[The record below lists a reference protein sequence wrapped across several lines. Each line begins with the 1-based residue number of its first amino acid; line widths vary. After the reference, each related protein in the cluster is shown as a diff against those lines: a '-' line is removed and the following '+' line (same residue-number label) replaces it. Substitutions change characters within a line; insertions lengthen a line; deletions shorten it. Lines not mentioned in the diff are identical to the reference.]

1 MLKMSLSK
9 IKNKKMI
16 FFKFYFLTILIGTLN
31 GKKFGQDGPFVE
43 IDVHDSLATKPF
55 FDNYVKQKKAV
66 LLKNSFRMSP
76 ATYLWT
82 DEYLMR
88 ESEGYENVKYTVETV
103 KKENRNQNILE

>member
-1 MLKMSLSK
+1 ML
-9 IKNKKMI
+9 IK
-16 FFKFYFLTILIGTLN
+16 
-31 GKKFGQDGPFVE
+31 
-43 IDVHDSLATKPF
+43 S
-55 FDNYVKQKKAV
+55 